1 MNPDANKNGI
11 LFFFYG
17 IFFANILNNFL
28 DEDSTIDNQPMATGY
43 YISTAPALD
52 LPDWFWS
59 ACPSARRRAPV
70 HLKNSLH
77 IHTGNIQ
84 QSDETATL
92 INNKSGGGA
101 AIDAHHP
108 LDSTATDEVL
118 K

>member
-1 MNPDANKNGI
+1 
-11 LFFFYG
+11 
-17 IFFANILNNFL
+17 
-28 DEDSTIDNQPMATGY
+28 MATGY

-52 LPDWFWS
+52 LPEWFWS
-59 ACPSARRRAPV
+59 ACPSARNRSPV

-84 QSDETATL
+84 QSEEIAA
-92 INNKSGGGA
+92 ISNKGGGG

-118 K
+118 KYVFFHYFF

>member
-1 MNPDANKNGI
+1 MQT
-11 LFFFYG
+11 F
-17 IFFANILNNFL
+17 LNDDFPGM
-28 DEDSTIDNQPMATGY
+28 DTTIDNQPMATGY

-59 ACPSARRRAPV
+59 ACPSARRRTPV

-84 QSDETATL
+84 QNDEIAIT
-92 INNKSGGGA
+92 NKSGGGA
-101 AIDAHHP
+101 SAAAHHHP

-118 K
+118 R